1 MTGRYDLLIRNGT
14 VIDGTRALRFEA
26 DVAVRDGRIAA
37 IGKLDQARAD
47 SELDAS
53 GRIVAPGFIDAH
65 THDDRLLLSSPDMAP
80 KASQGVTTVVAGN
93 CGVSLAPAPNGM
105 AKPVTPPLNLLDEEG
120 GWFRFPSFAAYVEE
134 LRARPAAT
142 NCALLVGHTS
152 LRVQAM
158 DDLERPATR
167 SEIARMR
174 ELADEAL
181 AAGAIGVSTGLYYEP
196 AAAAPTEEVIEVCR
210 PLAKRNG
217 LYCTHMRDEA
227 DKVLESLE
235 ETFRIGR
242 ELGVPVVISHHKV
255 VGTPNHG
262 RSAETLPL
270 IEARMREQKIGL
282 DCYPYCASST
292 ILTASRVGV
301 ASKVL
306 VTWSKPHPE
315 FAGMELAQIMKR
327 MGLGMEDTVAKLL
340 PAGAIYFS
348 MDEKDVQRILAF
360 DGTMIGSDGLPHDA
374 APHPRL
380 WGTFPRVLG
389 HYARGLG
396 LFPLETA
403 VHKMTGLTAQT
414 FGLQGRGILKEG
426 YAADITIFDAGT
438 VEESATFARPI
449 QPARGIDAVIV
460 NGALVWKDGKAAGA
474 RPGQVLA
481 RG

>member
-1 MTGRYDLLIRNGT
+1 MPERYDLLIRNGT
-14 VIDGTRALRFEA
+14 VIDGTRAPRYRA
-26 DVAVRDGRIAA
+26 DLAVRGARIAA
-37 IGKLDQARAD
+37 IGELQGARGD
-47 SELDAS
+47 TELDAA

-65 THDDRLLLSSPDMAP
+65 THDDRLLLSAPEMAP
-80 KASQGVTTVVAGN
+80 KASQGVTTVIAGN

-105 AKPVTPPLNLLDEEG
+105 PRPVTPPLNLLDEEG
-120 GWFRFPSFAAYVEE
+120 GWFRFPDFAAYVEE
-134 LRARPAAT
+134 LRAHPAAT

-152 LRVQAM
+152 LRVQTM
-158 DDLERPATR
+158 DKLERPATAA
-167 SEIARMR
+167 EIARMR
-174 ELADEAL
+174 EHVDEAL

-210 PLAKRNG
+210 PLTARRG

-227 DKVLESLE
+227 DGVLESLE

-242 ELGVPVVISHHKV
+242 ALGVPVVVSHHKV
-255 VGTPNHG
+255 VGTANRG

-270 IEARMREQKIGL
+270 IESRMRGQSIGL

-301 ASKVL
+301 ASRVL

-315 FAGMELAQIMKR
+315 FSGMELAEVAKR
-327 MGLGMEDTVAKLL
+327 MGLGIEEAIARLL

-348 MDEKDVQRILAF
+348 MDEADVQRILAF
-360 DGTMIGSDGLPHDA
+360 ERTMIGSDGLPHDV

-403 VHKMTGLTAQT
+403 VHKMTGLTAKT
-414 FGLQGRGILKEG
+414 FGLAERGVLKAG
-426 YAADITIFDAGT
+426 NAADITVFDAGT
-438 VEESATFARPI
+438 VDEAASFARPI
-449 QPARGIDAVIV
+449 QPAKGIDAVIV
-460 NGALVWKDGKAAGA
+460 NGVAVWQDGRATGA
-474 RPGQVLA
+474 RPGRVLE
-481 RG
+481 RR